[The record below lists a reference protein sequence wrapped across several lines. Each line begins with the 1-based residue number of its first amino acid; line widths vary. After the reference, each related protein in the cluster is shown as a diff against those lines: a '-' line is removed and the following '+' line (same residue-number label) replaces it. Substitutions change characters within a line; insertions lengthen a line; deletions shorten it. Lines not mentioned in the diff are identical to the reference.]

1 MSGVPADR
9 VAGLA
14 SVIVPA
20 YQAEVYLEEALQSAL
35 AQDYDPFEV
44 IVVDDGSTDRTA
56 EIAMAYPVR
65 LLRLSHR
72 GPAAARNSGIAVARG
87 EFVTVLDSDDIWPVN
102 RLSCQI
108 GHLES
113 HPEVGI
119 VLGHTQFF
127 VNPGE
132 PRPAHY
138 PKLATGDSAPG
149 HAATTLARREVFDR
163 IGVFDESLWLGE
175 DIDWLARAKDAGI
188 VSATLEDIVLRYRVH
203 AANTSRFTVANQA
216 AILGIL
222 RDTVRRQR
230 GRSGG

>member
-1 MSGVPADR
+1 MSGADQDIVP
-9 VAGLA
+9 GLA

-20 YQAEVYLEEALQSAL
+20 YQAEAYLGEALDSAL
-35 AQDYDPFEV
+35 AQDHDAFEV
-44 IVVDDGSTDRTA
+44 IVVDDGSTDRTV
-56 EIAMAYPVR
+56 EIAASHPVQ
-65 LLRLSHR
+65 LLRRPHR
-72 GPAAARNSGIAVARG
+72 GPAAARNSGMEVARG
-87 EFVTVLDSDDIWPVN
+87 EFVTILDSDDIWPTD
-102 RLSCQI
+102 RLSRQI
-108 GHLES
+108 GHLVG

-127 VNPGE
+127 VNPDE

-138 PKLATGDSAPG
+138 PKLVTGDSAPG

-175 DIDWLARAKDAGI
+175 DIDWLARAKDAGV

-222 RDTVRRQR
+222 RDSVRRQR